1 MSEQVS
7 DFGPEIVDPGT
18 GEFLPARAIVVEEI
32 AKGSAG
38 AFKRARRASPLEAIA
53 ECTGAMLMAARVYQQ
68 AYEHVQAGKGM
79 GPLPWGRDVPISGR
93 GGVMFHQERA
103 LSAAAVLR
111 RGVQAMGQAAS
122 GGVVHWVVIEGGT
135 LASYDAHMQSRR
147 HSGRDELLNALERLA
162 EAYGL
167 ADNP

>member
-38 AFKRARRASPLEAIA
+38 AFRRAKRADPLSAISDCTDAHMRA
-53 ECTGAMLMAARVYQQ
+53 AAVYRQ

-79 GPLPWGRDVPISGR
+79 GPLPWGRDTATGR
-93 GGVMFHQERA
+93 GGGLLAQERA
-103 LSAAAVLR
+103 LSAATWLR

-135 LASYDAHMQSRR
+135 LASYDAHMQWRR